1 MNVLGI
7 IASGVAA
14 LFITVALA
22 KGARRAALR
31 PHAPDEPGGRAPRAA
46 ALRRAG
52 GTTVVLG
59 VGTAAAWGPV
69 ARRG

>member
-22 KGARRAALR
+22 KSARRVALR
-31 PHAPDEPGGRAPRAA
+31 PRIPDEPGGRAPRAE
-46 ALRRAG
+46 ALRRTG
-52 GTTVVLG
+52 G
-59 VGTAAAWGPV
+59 
-69 ARRG
+69 